1 MFMDDMTKRRKRK
14 EEAQRALMQK
24 GLRLDYSNLPSDVKA
39 AITSATQIPYIVEEI
54 VKLTWDGRQF
64 ILRIP
69 KEIAE
74 ELGITEENQIKFIH
88 TMESTRVNIANR
100 TVQKFCLFK

>member
-1 MFMDDMTKRRKRK
+1 MIMDDMAKRRKRK
-14 EEAQRALMQK
+14 EEAQRELMQK

-39 AITSATQIPYIVEEI
+39 AITSATQMPYIVEET

-64 ILRIP
+64 ILRIH

-74 ELGITEENQIKFIH
+74 EVGITEENQIKFKF
-88 TMESTRVNIANR
+88 TKFPPESNEKSKLEISV
-100 TVQKFCLFK
+100 L

>member
-1 MFMDDMTKRRKRK
+1 MIMDDMAKRRKRK
-14 EEAQRALMQK
+14 EEAQRELMQK
-24 GLRLDYSNLPSDVKA
+24 GLKLNYSNLPVDVKA
-39 AITSATQIPYIVEEI
+39 AITATTPMPYIVEET

-74 ELGITEENQIKFIH
+74 EVGITEENQIKFKF
-88 TMESTRVNIANR
+88 TKFPPESNEKSKLEISV
-100 TVQKFCLFK
+100 L

>member
-1 MFMDDMTKRRKRK
+1 MIMDEMAKRRKRK
-14 EEAQRALMQK
+14 EEAQRELMQK
-24 GLRLDYSNLPSDVKA
+24 GLKLNYSNLPVDVKA
-39 AITSATQIPYIVEEI
+39 AITATTPMPYIVEET

-74 ELGITEENQIKFIH
+74 EVGITEENQIRFKF
-88 TMESTRVNIANR
+88 TKFPPESNEKPRLEISV
-100 TVQKFCLFK
+100 V

>member
-1 MFMDDMTKRRKRK
+1 MIMDDMAKRRKRK
-14 EEAQRALMQK
+14 EEAQRELMQK

-39 AITSATQIPYIVEEI
+39 AITSTTQMPYIVEET

-69 KEIAE
+69 KEITE
-74 ELGITEENQIKFIH
+74 EVGITEENQIKFKF
-88 TMESTRVNIANR
+88 TKFPPESNEKSKLEISV
-100 TVQKFCLFK
+100 L

>member
-1 MFMDDMTKRRKRK
+1 MKINYSRLPKDVKEAIEPIPYVV
-14 EEAQRALMQK
+14 EEA
-24 GLRLDYSNLPSDVKA
+24 
-39 AITSATQIPYIVEEI
+39 

-74 ELGITEENQIKFIH
+74 EAGITVEKRISFKFVKPSP
-88 TMESTRVNIANR
+88 ESAEKPKLEI
-100 TVQKFCLFK
+100 TVL